1 MALWSRCRRT
11 STFWIAVTRA
21 NGVVPGRW
29 RCRII
34 CGALMSGIVVGMR
47 EETSGNEAMEIET
60 RLDFC
65 GVGVLGRRRVRR
77 LLMEIL

>member
-1 MALWSRCRRT
+1 
-11 STFWIAVTRA
+11 
-21 NGVVPGRW
+21 
-29 RCRII
+29 
-34 CGALMSGIVVGMR
+34 MSGIVVGMR

-77 LLMEIL
+77 LLMETL